1 MIAPESNRSAKNV
14 PGSAKS
20 LPQDGR
26 SDIGMFFEGVWI
38 VVYAPLIERTL
49 SVRPIF
55 ATSASSSG
63 TIRVSTAR
71 VSAITSTPLHAD
83 AVHLPVLPGSYFD
96 CFISAAAFAT
106 SPASFGVLY
115 GSYSA
120 SPLLY
125 MTGGAMW
132 VAIEPTTG
140 PPQALRSDCLS
151 MT

>member
-1 MIAPESNRSAKNV
+1 
-14 PGSAKS
+14 
-20 LPQDGR
+20 
-26 SDIGMFFEGVWI
+26 MFLLVVWM
-38 VVYAPLIERTL
+38 VVYAPLMERT
-49 SVRPIF
+49 VNVIPIF
-55 ATSASSSG
+55 AASAWMTG

-71 VSAITSTPLHAD
+71 VSAIISTPLQAD

-96 CFISAAAFAT
+96 CFISAAALAA
-106 SPASFGVLY
+106 SPESFGVEY

-151 MT
+151 MM